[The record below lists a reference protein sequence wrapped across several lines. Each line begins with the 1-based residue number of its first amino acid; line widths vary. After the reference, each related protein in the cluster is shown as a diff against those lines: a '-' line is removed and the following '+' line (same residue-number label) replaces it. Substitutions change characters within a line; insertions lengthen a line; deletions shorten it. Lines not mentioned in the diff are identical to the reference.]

1 MYKRFADQEATF
13 LSQVTMP
20 MANARDTGAA
30 ARAAE
35 ALTELARLGAALR
48 LSMLRVSIGPAPP
61 GGMGGVPPTA
71 GGVSRHERA

>member
-1 MYKRFADQEATF
+1 MYKRFAEQEATF

-48 LSMLRVSIGPAPP
+48 LSMLRVSIGPAP
-61 GGMGGVPPTA
+61 GA
-71 GGVSRHERA
+71 